1 MQSKQKMRVADIKIY
16 PCFQETPPREHKME
30 LKERYFNKTGLLKTD
45 IMLDSDNYL
54 IDGYT
59 SYLLAKE
66 HGIEYVPFTYG
77 KRQIVRACHKVDGKL
92 YIWVLPRHLTDK
104 VHVGDRV
111 VVPGNN
117 NSIRVVTVAAVE
129 DCTPKDY
136 ANHFR
141 TVIQVK
147 KDSKGVQIPVF
158 EGGGF
163 CDSLEGC
170 TLQNIRGYGDMVD
183 RIQKAFNKLPLCERQ
198 HFLRVPNDG
207 EYIAR
212 ANFWKRLF
220 SQTLESQQCHIAM
233 NRILKRY
240 IRIKKMDEISGI
252 DNTNARTECQFAFK
266 TLNNKKITA

>member
-1 MQSKQKMRVADIKIY
+1 MKYTLQIRISDIKIY
-16 PCFQETPPREHKME
+16 PCFQETPPGAQKME
-30 LKERYFNKTGLLKTD
+30 QKEQYFIKTGLFKSD
-45 IMLDSDNYL
+45 IILDSDNYL

-66 HGIEYVPFTYG
+66 QGMEYVPFSYG
-77 KRQIVRACHKVDGKL
+77 KRQIVRASHREGGKL
-92 YIWVLPRHLTDK
+92 YIWELPRKLIDR
-104 VHVGDRV
+104 VHAGDRV
-111 VVPGNN
+111 LVPGNN
-117 NSIRVVTVAAVE
+117 NGIRVVTVAAVE

-141 TVIQVK
+141 MVIQVK
-147 KDSKGVQIPVF
+147 KENKWGQIPVF

-170 TLQNIRGYGDMVD
+170 TLSNIRGKGDMVD

-198 HFLRVPNDG
+198 PFLRVPNDG

-220 SQTLESQQCHIAM
+220 SQTLEPQQYHIAM

-240 IRIKKMDEISGI
+240 IRIKQNERVIASCHI
-252 DNTNARTECQFAFK
+252 
-266 TLNNKKITA
+266 